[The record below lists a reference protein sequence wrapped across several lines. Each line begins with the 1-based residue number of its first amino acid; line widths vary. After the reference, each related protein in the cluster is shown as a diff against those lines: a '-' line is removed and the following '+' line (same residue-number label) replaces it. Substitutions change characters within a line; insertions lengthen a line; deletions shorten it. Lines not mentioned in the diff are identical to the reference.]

1 MSTLAPL
8 YIDRRGLGFT
18 CQMRSRRCRPLVLG
32 VKKVVLPPRVLHRV
46 LGLVGPLW
54 LMRSV
59 SWVLAPLIEDPVSS
73 PRAWRG
79 RETSVRLSY
88 LLVFL
93 EPSRDANALA
103 ACGRFGAHSSGS
115 LLS

>member
-18 CQMRSRRCRPLVLG
+18 CQMRSGHCRPLVLG

-59 SWVLAPLIEDPVSS
+59 SWVLATPDRG
-73 PRAWRG
+73 PRQ
-79 RETSVRLSY
+79 
-88 LLVFL
+88 
-93 EPSRDANALA
+93 
-103 ACGRFGAHSSGS
+103 
-115 LLS
+115 